1 MNMEYEKIKDG
12 VYVCRSETH
21 SFGTDAFLLTGF
33 SRCKSRDRVCD
44 LGTGCGIIPM
54 LMQRGRAPQMI
65 YAVDIQPD
73 AIRQVKLGLQKSDTG
88 LRIEPICADLRNL
101 WEGAPVGQLD
111 LVTCNP
117 PYNAADTGILS
128 SDPQKLVARHEAA
141 CTLDDI
147 CCAAAKLLNYH
158 GRLCMCCRPERLT
171 DMMCAM
177 RNAGLEPKRLRLVC
191 KSADSAPWLF
201 LMEGMKGAKPFLQIE
216 PSLIVRSGDGLTSE
230 AAALCLF
237 GDHSL

>member
-1 MNMEYEKIKDG
+1 
-12 VYVCRSETH
+12 
-21 SFGTDAFLLTGF
+21 
-33 SRCKSRDRVCD
+33 
-44 LGTGCGIIPM
+44 M

-73 AIRQVKLGLQKSDTG
+73 AIRQVKLGLEKSDAG

-147 CCAAAKLLNYH
+147 CRAAAKLLNFH

-191 KSADSAPWLF
+191 KSSDSAPWLF